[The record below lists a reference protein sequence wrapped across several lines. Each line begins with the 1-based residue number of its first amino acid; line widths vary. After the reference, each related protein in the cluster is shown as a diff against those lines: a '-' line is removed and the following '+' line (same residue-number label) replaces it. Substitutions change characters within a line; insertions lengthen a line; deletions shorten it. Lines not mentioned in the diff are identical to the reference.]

1 MQALIYTFSVLL
13 GLVVGSFLNVV
24 IYRMPRG
31 LSLVRPGSQCPECKA
46 PIRWYDNV
54 PLLSW
59 ISLKG
64 RCRKCDNPIS
74 VRYPLVEGFTGLSFG
89 FAMWRFDLSW
99 HVGLAW
105 FFIAVLICLAL
116 IDLDHMIIPSR
127 ITLPGAAIGLCVRS
141 VEMCPGTAFCKLG
154 QQDSMGLG
162 LKLDERY
169 HGMDMPGKLKFAVT
183 GCPMNC
189 VAAPVR
195 DIGIQGRPKAWR
207 ILVGGC
213 LGPRPRFG
221 KELCLADTE
230 DQVLDLVETVVSFY
244 RKHAKHRERMGRML
258 DRVGWEAFVQAV
270 LGEDKPGKP

>member
-31 LSLVRPGSQCPECKA
+31 LSLVRPGSQCPECKT

-89 FAMWRFDLSW
+89 FAMWRFGLSW

-127 ITLPGAAIGLCVRS
+127 ITLPGAAIGLAASIALQPDKWWVYLAAAA
-141 VEMCPGTAFCKLG
+141 GGALFCFL
-154 QQDSMGLG
+154 
-162 LKLDERY
+162 
-169 HGMDMPGKLKFAVT
+169 
-183 GCPMNC
+183 
-189 VAAPVR
+189 
-195 DIGIQGRPKAWR
+195 
-207 ILVGGC
+207 
-213 LGPRPRFG
+213 
-221 KELCLADTE
+221 LA
-230 DQVLDLVETVVSFY
+230 
-244 RKHAKHRERMGRML
+244 
-258 DRVGWEAFVQAV
+258 VGWPGGGMGGGDVTMALFIGAV
-270 LGEDKPGKP
+270 LGAPAIFVAFFLAFLTGTVFGLYIIATHKGSRKTRIPFGPFLSFGAYIALFAGESLIDGYMNLFR

>member
-1 MQALIYTFSVLL
+1 MTAGAPSEKKKDLPEKGAIIQRDRKTYAIAPHL
-13 GLVVGSFLNVV
+13 
-24 IYRMPRG
+24 
-31 LSLVRPGSQCPECKA
+31 PGG
-46 PIRWYDNV
+46 
-54 PLLSW
+54 LLSKETLLKYV
-59 ISLKG
+59 SLF
-64 RCRKCDNPIS
+64 D
-74 VRYPLVEGFTGLSFG
+74 RYEIQAMKITG
-89 FAMWRFDLSW
+89 AQR
-99 HVGLAW
+99 
-105 FFIAVLICLAL
+105 IAVIGFSE
-116 IDLDHMIIPSR
+116 DQLDQVWSELGMQ
-127 ITLPGAAIGLCVRS
+127 PGAAIGLCVRS